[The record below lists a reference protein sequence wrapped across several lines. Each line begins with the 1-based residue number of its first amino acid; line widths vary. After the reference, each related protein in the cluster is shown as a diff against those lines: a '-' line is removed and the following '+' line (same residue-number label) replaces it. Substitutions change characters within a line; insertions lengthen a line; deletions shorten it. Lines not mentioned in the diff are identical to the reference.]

1 MAEYKTNITKEELQ
15 KLEPETLPIGVVVL
29 SHTSS
34 IEQVEEAC
42 NRLKEGNKVL
52 GFDTETKPS
61 FRKGKS
67 YKVSLLQLSS
77 PDFVVL
83 FRLLPSW
90 DKKLLE
96 PLQKILKSKRIAKVG
111 VAIGDD
117 AKGLWADHQLI
128 TNRMVDLRTLAKGA
142 GVEVLSLTRLY
153 AVLYNKRI
161 SKGQR
166 LSDWERE
173 ELTEGQVD
181 YAALDAYA
189 GLRIFEGFKKV
200 LNRSMYFNLD
210 VQQPKKRVL
219 KKKDSKQSKQ

>member
-1 MAEYKTNITKEELQ
+1 MDVMAEFKTSITKEELQ
-15 KLEPETLPIGVVVL
+15 MLEPETLPINVVVL

-34 IEQVEEAC
+34 LAQVEEAC
-42 NRLKEGNKVL
+42 NRLREHNKVL

-77 PDFVVL
+77 PDLVVL
-83 FRLLPSW
+83 FRLIPSW
-90 DKKLLE
+90 DKALLE
-96 PLQKILKSKRIAKVG
+96 PLQKVLKSKRIAKVG

-117 AKGLWADHQLI
+117 AKGLWTDHNLV
-128 TNRMVDLRTLAKGA
+128 TNRMVDLRTLSTAA

-166 LSDWERE
+166 LSDWERG

-189 GLRIFEGFKKV
+189 GLKIYEGFSKA
-200 LNRSMYFNLD
+200 LTRDMYFNLE
-210 VQQPKKRVL
+210 VQQPRKKAPKNRET
-219 KKKDSKQSKQ
+219 KK

>member
-1 MAEYKTNITKEELQ
+1 MAEYRTNITKEELQ
-15 KLEPETLPIGVVVL
+15 KLEPETLPIDVVVL
-29 SHTSS
+29 THTSTL
-34 IEQVEEAC
+34 EQVEEVC
-42 NRLKEGNKVL
+42 NRLREGNKVL

-61 FRKGKS
+61 FRRGKS

-77 PDFVVL
+77 PDFAVL
-83 FRLLPSW
+83 FRLLPAW
-90 DKKLLE
+90 DNKLLE
-96 PLQKILKSKRIAKVG
+96 PLKKILKSKRIAKVG

-128 TNRMVDLRTLAKGA
+128 TNRMVDLRTLAKAA
-142 GVEVLSLTRLY
+142 GVEVLSLSRLY

-189 GLRIFEGFKKV
+189 GLRIFNGFQKALV
-200 LNRSMYFNLD
+200 RDMYFNLE
-210 VQQPKKRVL
+210 VQML
-219 KKKDSKQSKQ
+219 KKKGQRNKGTNR

>member
-1 MAEYKTNITKEELQ
+1 MAKYRTNITKEELQ
-15 KLEPETLPIGVVVL
+15 KLEPETLPIEVVVL

-34 IEQVEEAC
+34 LEQVEAVC
-42 NRLKEGNKVL
+42 HRLREGHKVL

-61 FRKGKS
+61 FRKGKT
-67 YKVSLLQLSS
+67 YKVSLIQLSN
-77 PDFVVL
+77 PEFVVL

-96 PLQKILKSKRIAKVG
+96 PLHKILRSKRIAKVG

-117 AKGLWADHQLI
+117 AKGLWADHQLV
-128 TNRMVDLRTLAKGA
+128 TNRMVDLRTLAKSA
-142 GVEVLSLTRLY
+142 GVEVLSLTKLY

-189 GLRIFEGFKKV
+189 GLRIYNGFKKAFS
-200 LNRSMYFNLD
+200 RDMYFNLE
-210 VQQPKKRVL
+210 VQQPKK
-219 KKKDSKQSKQ
+219 KAPENSGEKNK

>member
-1 MAEYKTNITKEELQ
+1 MAEYRTNITKEELQ
-15 KLEPETLPIGVVVL
+15 KLEPETLPINVVVL
-29 SHTSS
+29 SNTSS
-34 IEQVEEAC
+34 LEQVVEAC
-42 NRLKEGNKVL
+42 DRLREGNKVL

-77 PDFVVL
+77 PDLVVL

-90 DKKLLE
+90 DKKLIE
-96 PLQKILKSKRIAKVG
+96 PLQKVLKSKRIAKVG

-117 AKGLWADHQLI
+117 ARGLWNDHQLI
-128 TNRMVDLRTLAKGA
+128 TNRMVDLRTLSKAA

-189 GLRIFEGFKKV
+189 GLRIYEGFGKV
-200 LNRSMYFNLD
+200 LTRDMYFNLE
-210 VQQPKKRVL
+210 VQQPKRKAPQKRG
-219 KKKDSKQSKQ
+219 KK